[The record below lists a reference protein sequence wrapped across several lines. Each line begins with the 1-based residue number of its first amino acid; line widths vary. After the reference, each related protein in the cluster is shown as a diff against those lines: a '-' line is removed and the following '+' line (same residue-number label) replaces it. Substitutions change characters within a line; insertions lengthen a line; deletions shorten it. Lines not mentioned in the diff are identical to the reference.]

1 MIYQNK
7 RREFHKG
14 MVAGKTPA
22 EIAQEQGVD
31 ELDVVQTLR
40 NPKPKIAGANYCHLK
55 IPVPMDEI
63 IDAFYEDSLDTLGE
77 LYGVGAATL
86 RNRLPKELRDKIKR
100 GRKSKTKPKATE
112 ILDPDE
118 KKSIVDRYYRSGRK
132 LNACGVTSHVA
143 KEVLKEQDIPFK
155 THGAGDRSIPA
166 RDQITLLDCL
176 LEKTAQGIISP
187 QVMFVWSRKLY
198 EFKTNIPHVWKS
210 QLLDWLMQDKIS
222 QEIIPHISEAI
233 EEVIKL
239 RGYEDADS

>member
-1 MIYQNK
+1 MIYQD
-7 RREFHKG
+7 RRKAFHKG
-14 MVAGKTPA
+14 MVVGKTPA
-22 EIAQEQGVD
+22 EIAEEHGVD

-40 NPKPKIAGANYCHLK
+40 HPKPKIAGANYCHLK

-100 GRKSKTKPKATE
+100 GRKAKTKPKATE
-112 ILDPDE
+112 ILTPDE
-118 KKSIVDRYYRSGRK
+118 KKDIVDRYYRSGRK
-132 LNACGVTSHVA
+132 LNACGVSSHIA
-143 KEVLKEQDIPFK
+143 KEVLMEQDIPFK
-155 THGAGDRSIPA
+155 KHGAGDRSIPA
-166 RDQITLLDCL
+166 RDQVTLLDCL

-222 QEIIPHISEAI
+222 QEIIPHISDAI
-233 EEVIKL
+233 EQVIKL